1 MLFILIWRSA
11 KGLGFIQFDKV
22 EWVLGQNLLQYVC
35 RIVALL
41 FLWFAI
47 MSFFPAKLAS
57 QHHMMK
63 SCLGENTKAMFACWT
78 SLVALWWPAWGMEGL
93 NHRAMVRNDWIFKT
107 DLAIQNTV
115 DGRNPAPVEVGGLS
129 HDLQGFLHTSWCRIS
144 APSTAWPI
152 CCCCNVDEH
161 GLFSMQ
167 KNVKTLVCGGI

>member
-93 NHRAMVRNDWIFKT
+93 NHRAMVRNDWIYGPG
-107 DLAIQNTV
+107 NTKYCWWKK
-115 DGRNPAPVEVGGLS
+115 S
-129 HDLQGFLHTSWCRIS
+129 CTSWGWWFIS
-144 APSTAWPI
+144 WFTGFFTYQLMQDFCTI
-152 CCCCNVDEH
+152 N
-161 GLFSMQ
+161 SMAH
-167 KNVKTLVCGGI
+167 LLLL